1 MFLAA
6 MVIALLFMVW
16 KDTKPYNET
25 ETDAKTCAYLRSM
38 GWPENEIK
46 SLMVF
51 LEGNYD
57 EPKPKRKIPI
67 KVPLVQSNEQK
78 GIRSMDCL

>member
-1 MFLAA
+1 MFL
-6 MVIALLFMVW
+6 IAIVAVLLFMVW
-16 KDTKPYNET
+16 RDTKPYNEI
-25 ETDAKTCAYLRSM
+25 EADAKTCAYLRRI

-46 SLMVF
+46 GLMAF
-51 LEGNYD
+51 LGGNYD

>member
-6 MVIALLFMVW
+6 MTIALLFMVW
-16 KDTKPYNET
+16 RDTKPYNEI
-25 ETDAKTCAYLRSM
+25 EADSKTCAHLRAI
-38 GWPENEIK
+38 GWPEDEIK

-57 EPKPKRKIPI
+57 EPKPERKIPI
-67 KVPLVQSNEQK
+67 KVSLVQSNEQK
-78 GIRSMDCL
+78 RVRSMDYL

>member
-1 MFLAA
+1 MFLIAT
-6 MVIALLFMVW
+6 VIVLLFMVW
-16 KDTKPYNET
+16 QDTKPYNEI
-25 ETDAKTCAYLRSM
+25 EADAKTCAYLRRI

-46 SLMVF
+46 GLMNF
-51 LEGNYD
+51 LGGNYD

>member
-1 MFLAA
+1 MFLV
-6 MVIALLFMVW
+6 VITVVLLFMVW

-25 ETDAKTCAYLRSM
+25 DADTETCAYLRRT

-51 LEGNYD
+51 LEGSYD
-57 EPKPKRKIPI
+57 EPKPERKIPI
-67 KVPLVQSNEQK
+67 KVSLVQSDEQK
-78 GIRSMDCL
+78 RIRSMDYL

>member
-1 MFLAA
+1 MFLTA

-25 ETDAKTCAYLRSM
+25 EADAETSAYLRRM
-38 GWPENEIK
+38 DWPENEIK
-46 SLMVF
+46 ELMVF

-57 EPKPKRKIPI
+57 EPKPERKIPI
-67 KVPLVQSNEQK
+67 KVLLVQSNEQK
-78 GIRSMDCL
+78 RIRSMDYL

>member
-1 MFLAA
+1 MLLTA
-6 MVIALLFMVW
+6 MVVVLLFMVW
-16 KDTKPYNET
+16 RDTKPYNGI
-25 ETDAKTCAYLRSM
+25 ETDVKTCAYLRRI

-46 SLMVF
+46 GLMVF
-51 LEGNYD
+51 LGGNYD

-67 KVPLVQSNEQK
+67 KVPLVQSNEKK

>member
-1 MFLAA
+1 MFLIAT
-6 MVIALLFMVW
+6 VIVLLFMVW
-16 KDTKPYNET
+16 NDTKPYNET
-25 ETDAKTCAYLRSM
+25 EADSKTCAYLRRI

-57 EPKPKRKIPI
+57 EPKPEREIPI

-78 GIRSMDCL
+78 GIRSMDYL

>member
-1 MFLAA
+1 MFLTAV
-6 MVIALLFMVW
+6 VIVLFFMVW
-16 KDTKPYNET
+16 QDTKPYNET
-25 ETDAKTCAYLRSM
+25 EADTETCAYLRAI

-57 EPKPKRKIPI
+57 EPKPERKIPI

-78 GIRSMDCL
+78 RIRSMDYL

>member
-1 MFLAA
+1 MFLTT
-6 MVIALLFMVW
+6 MVIVLLFMVW

-25 ETDAKTCAYLRSM
+25 EADAETCAYLRRM
-38 GWPENEIK
+38 DWPENEIK

-57 EPKPKRKIPI
+57 EPKPERKIPI

-78 GIRSMDCL
+78 RIRSMDYL